1 MEISVHGIFILFIVF
16 LHFTNSER
24 TGTSGRL
31 WDSLGYAWK
40 DMHCATVK
48 PLFFLG
54 SSGHSVSDLAKT
66 TFPLHLTDTIIFKG
80 FISIAP
86 TMPHSCKIPHK
97 FCCGGD
103 LTDYY
108 GISLHERDFVDL
120 RF

>member
-1 MEISVHGIFILFIVF
+1 MEINVHGIFIVFIVF
-16 LHFTNSER
+16 LHSTNSGR
-24 TGTSGRL
+24 TGTSKGS

-48 PLFFLG
+48 PFFFFLGGGGG
-54 SSGHSVSDLAKT
+54 SSGHSVSALAKT

-103 LTDYY
+103 LTDY
-108 GISLHERDFVDL
+108 
-120 RF
+120 